1 MLDHDLNNIPL
12 CVDLD
17 GTLIKTDSLYEL
29 FLLLFKKNP
38 LYCIIAIS
46 WLMKSKAH
54 FKAEITKRVQLS
66 AESLPYNQEVIDYIK
81 AQDPKRKILLVTG
94 SNKKV
99 ADSVAEHLGLF
110 DEVIASDENINLTGK
125 NKKEY
130 LLERFGDG
138 SYTAE
143 GSHTAEGSYPAEG
156 SHTAE
161 GSDNSKNGFEYIGNE
176 KADLPVWKIARKVAV
191 VSQDNSFLNEVK
203 TSFEDVETFITPT
216 PSIKNYLKG
225 IRLHQWVKNLLV
237 FVPLFL
243 DHRFND
249 GQAFVQV
256 LLTFFGL
263 SILASFT
270 YIINDLLDLESDR
283 MNKTKCKRPFASG
296 LISIKQSVIM
306 MAVLFVILVTILTQ
320 LSASVVL
327 ILMIYLAATL
337 SYSFYLKRVAM
348 LDVTMLAGLF
358 SLRIIAG
365 IVAINSSWSF
375 WLLAFSMF
383 FFLSLAFAKRF
394 SEVENLRKEG
404 RDKASGRGYSVVDLP
419 MLNTSGVA
427 AGYISILVVALYI
440 DSEKVQQM
448 YAHPEILWLI
458 CPPLL
463 FWIGR
468 IWLITGRGEMH
479 EDPIVFA
486 IKDKVSLLVVSLC
499 GLILMGATLYK
510 G

>member
-1 MLDHDLNNIPL
+1 MPDSNLQKIPL

-29 FLLLFKKNP
+29 FLLLFKTNP
-38 LYCIIAIS
+38 LYCLIAIS

-66 AESLPYNQEVIDYIK
+66 AESLPYNQDVIDYIK
-81 AQDPKRKILLVTG
+81 AQDPQRKILLVTG

-99 ADSVAEHLGLF
+99 ADSIAEYLGLF
-110 DEVIASDENINLTGK
+110 DEVIASDAQINLTGT
-125 NKKEY
+125 NKRDHLAK
-130 LLERFGDG
+130 RFVD
-138 SYTAE
+138 T
-143 GSHTAEGSYPAEG
+143 
-156 SHTAE
+156 
-161 GSDNSKNGFEYIGNE
+161 GFEYIGNE
-176 KADLPVWKIARKVAV
+176 TTDIPVWEVAKKVSV
-191 VSQDNSFLNEVK
+191 VSQDNAFLKQVTSTFDGVEVFK
-203 TSFEDVETFITPT
+203 LDK

-225 IRLHQWVKNLLV
+225 MRLHQWVKNLLV

-249 GQAFVQV
+249 GQAFISVI
-256 LLTFFGL
+256 LTFFGL

-283 MNKTKCKRPFASG
+283 LNSYKRKRPFASG
-296 LISIKQSVIM
+296 LISIKQAAIM
-306 MAVLFVILVTILTQ
+306 MLVLFVLFVLIMTQ
-320 LSASVVL
+320 LTPAVIMV
-327 ILMIYLAATL
+327 LMIYLAATL
-337 SYSFYLKRVAM
+337 SYSFYFKRVAM

-358 SLRIIAG
+358 SLRIISG
-365 IVAINSSWSF
+365 IVAIGSAWSF

-394 SEVENLRKEG
+394 SEVDNIRKEG
-404 RDKASGRGYSVVDLP
+404 REKAVGRGYSVVDLP
-419 MLNTSGVA
+419 MLNISGVA
-427 AGYISILVVALYI
+427 SGYISILVVALYI
-440 DSEKVQQM
+440 DSEKVRQM
-448 YAHPEILWLI
+448 YMHPEILWLI

-486 IKDKVSLLVVSLC
+486 IKDKVSLFIVALC
-499 GLILMGATLYK
+499 GAILLGATLYK

>member
-1 MLDHDLNNIPL
+1 MLNSDLKKVPL

-66 AESLPYNQEVIDYIK
+66 AESLPYNEDVIEYIK
-81 AQDPKRKILLVTG
+81 AQDPARKILLVTG
-94 SNKKV
+94 SNKKA
-99 ADSVAEHLGLF
+99 ADSIAEHLGLF
-110 DEVIASDENINLTGK
+110 DEVIASDSNSNLTGH
-125 NKKEY
+125 NKKDH
-130 LLERFGDG
+130 LVERFGSID
-138 SYTAE
+138 
-143 GSHTAEGSYPAEG
+143 
-156 SHTAE
+156 
-161 GSDNSKNGFEYIGNE
+161 DNDKSGFEYIGNE
-176 KADLPVWKIARKVAV
+176 VTDMPVWKVAKKVSI
-191 VSQDNSFLNEVK
+191 VSQDNGFLKEVHK
-203 TSFEDVETFITPT
+203 TFNNVQEFIAPK

-283 MNKTKCKRPFASG
+283 LNKTKRKRPFASG
-296 LISIKQSVIM
+296 LISIKQAAVM
-306 MAVLFVILVTILTQ
+306 MAVLFVIFIAILTQ
-320 LSASVVL
+320 LSSSVII

-394 SEVENLRKEG
+394 SEIENLRREG
-404 RDKASGRGYSVVDLP
+404 REKAAGRGYTVTDLP
-419 MLNTSGVA
+419 MMNSSGVA

-440 DSEKVQQM
+440 DSEKVQKM

-486 IKDKVSLLVVSLC
+486 IKDKVSLLIVSLC

>member
-1 MLDHDLNNIPL
+1 MPDSNLKNIPL

-29 FLLLFKKNP
+29 FLLLFKTNP
-38 LYCIIAIS
+38 LYCLIAIS

-66 AESLPYNQEVIDYIK
+66 AESLPYNQDVIAYIK
-81 AQDPKRKILLVTG
+81 SQDPQRKILLVTG
-94 SNKKV
+94 SNKRV
-99 ADSVAEHLGLF
+99 ADSVAEYLGLF
-110 DEVIASDENINLTGK
+110 DEVIASDENINLTGN
-125 NKKEY
+125 NKRDHLAK
-130 LLERFGDG
+130 RFAD
-138 SYTAE
+138 T
-143 GSHTAEGSYPAEG
+143 
-156 SHTAE
+156 
-161 GSDNSKNGFEYIGNE
+161 GFEYIGNE
-176 KADLPVWKIARKVAV
+176 ATDMPVWKVAKKVSV
-191 VSQDNSFLNEVK
+191 VSQDNTFLKEV
-203 TSFEDVETFITPT
+203 TSTFDNVEVFALEK
-216 PSIKNYLKG
+216 PSLKNYLKG
-225 IRLHQWVKNLLV
+225 MRLHQWVKNLLV

-249 GQAFVQV
+249 GQAFISV

-283 MNKTKCKRPFASG
+283 LNSYKRKRPFASG
-296 LISIKQSVIM
+296 LISIKQAAIM
-306 MAVLFVILVTILTQ
+306 MLILFVLFVLIMTQ
-320 LSASVVL
+320 LTPSVIIV
-327 ILMIYLAATL
+327 LMIYLAATL
-337 SYSFYLKRVAM
+337 SYSFYFKRVAM

-358 SLRIIAG
+358 SLRIISG
-365 IVAINSSWSF
+365 IVAIGSAWSF

-394 SEVENLRKEG
+394 SEVDNIRKEG
-404 RDKASGRGYSVVDLP
+404 REKAVGRGYSVVDLP
-419 MLNTSGVA
+419 MLNISGVA
-427 AGYISILVVALYI
+427 SGYISILVVALYI
-440 DSEKVQQM
+440 DSEKVRQM
-448 YAHPEILWLI
+448 YTHPEILWLI

-486 IKDKVSLLVVSLC
+486 IKDKVSLFIVALC
-499 GLILMGATLYK
+499 GAILLGATLYK